1 MEQWRAFPA
10 GRILVHFKLHFRP
23 SLVALWLPALLLAAT
38 AHGQDAGPTIDPRD
52 FGLDLPAGILKRGAG
67 DVVQTADDAGQP
79 QVGKIHVRVG
89 DGAVILLPD
98 GQLVARKAG
107 QFSPTD
113 RPYEPLDKAAVQTRL
128 AAEFPGFKVRA
139 AAAAPYVYVHTASD
153 EFVESTGNIL
163 ESMLSST
170 KGLKAFADNQRI
182 PVHGPEGPLV
192 VVIFRTEDEFQK
204 YRRMPEGVVAYYH
217 VLSNRVFIYEQ
228 SRLAQVRPDLAV
240 RQSISTIAHEGAH
253 QILHNIGVQQRLSM
267 WPMWIAEGLAEYL
280 APTSTGNRLTWKGA
294 GQVNDLRMFEL
305 EQYLKSRSAEEANG
319 QMVEQTVLAGRLS
332 STGYATA
339 WSLTHYLAK
348 MKRVEFAAYLR
359 DVSQLGPLEGATQ
372 VTPPGIVRGNL
383 DLFRK
388 HFGEDLADCERRL
401 VLHLKKLPYS
411 DPFADLPHVAALV
424 VLPDGRRS
432 ERRASTFP
440 SPVLAQQWVR
450 ELVGKLPEEERRRAE
465 SSLRAFPTRAQA
477 QAFVRNWLR
486 E

>member
-1 MEQWRAFPA
+1 MATA
-10 GRILVHFKLHFRP
+10 V
-23 SLVALWLPALLLAAT
+23 AAT
-38 AHGQDAGPTIDPRD
+38 TAFGQQANPTVDPRD
-52 FGLDLPAGILKRGAG
+52 FGLDLPAGMLKRGAG
-67 DVVQTADDAGQP
+67 EAVQTADDAGQA

-89 DGAVILLPD
+89 EGAVILLPD

-107 QFSPTD
+107 QFSPTE
-113 RPYEPLDKAAVQTRL
+113 RPYQPLGKEALQKKL
-128 AAEFPGFKVRA
+128 AAEFPEFKVRA
-139 AAAAPYVYVHTASD
+139 ASAAPYVYVHTASD
-153 EFVESTGNIL
+153 EFVEATGNIL

-182 PVHGPEGPLV
+182 PVHSPEVPLV

-204 YRRMPEGVVAYYH
+204 YRRMPDGVVAYYH
-217 VLSNRVFIYEQ
+217 TLSNRVFIYEQ
-228 SRLAQVRPDLAV
+228 SRLAQVRPDLAL

-305 EQYLKSRSAEEANG
+305 EQYLKSRSAEDANG

-359 DVSQLGPLEGATQ
+359 DVSQLGPLEGATEI
-372 VTPPGIVRGNL
+372 TPPGIVRGNL

-424 VLPDGRRS
+424 VLPDGRRT

-440 SPVLAQQWVR
+440 SPVLAQQWIR
-450 ELVGKLPEEERRRAE
+450 DLIGKLPAEDRARAE

-477 QAFVRNWLR
+477 DAFARNWLR
-486 E
+486 D